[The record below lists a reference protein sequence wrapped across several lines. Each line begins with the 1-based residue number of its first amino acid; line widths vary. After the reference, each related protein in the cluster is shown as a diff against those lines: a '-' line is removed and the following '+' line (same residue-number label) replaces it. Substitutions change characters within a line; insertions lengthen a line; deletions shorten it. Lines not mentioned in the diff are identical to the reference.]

1 MKQIT
6 KLMLAM
12 LLVLSIASCSKE
24 NEKGTKKSDAGG
36 ITEMQGK
43 WEEGGYFRLTIPGPE
58 TYPGSNIY
66 YADSFL
72 RVEDYFDIEITYN
85 RTSENYTVQSISP
98 VPFTYPIKL
107 QFYESKV
114 YDGYVQKN
122 HIILG
127 AFEFSLYLNNEYY
140 KLKPQLDERGVYN
153 GVQYQNIVGFIEKRA
168 DYDNDFDIELNYD
181 VYNVNGKKVGDMY
194 ITLYMVPGLT
204 NLK

>member
-12 LLVLSIASCSKE
+12 LLVLSIVSCKKE
-24 NEKGTKKSDAGG
+24 ELKGKDGKSDAGG

-43 WEEGGYFRLTIPGPE
+43 WEEGGMFRLDIPKERNGIR
-58 TYPGSNIY
+58 YF
-66 YADSFL
+66 DSIWI
-72 RVEDYFDIEITYN
+72 EDYFDIEITYN
-85 RTSENYTVQSISP
+85 RTSENYTVESISP

-107 QFYESKV
+107 QFYESE
-114 YDGYVQKN
+114 YNGYVQKN

-140 KLKPQLDERGVYN
+140 KLKPQLGERGIYN
-153 GVQYQNIVGFIEKRA
+153 GVQYQNIVGFIEKGT
-168 DYDNDFDIELNYD
+168 DYDNDFDIWLTYD
-181 VYNVNGKKVGDMY
+181 IYDTNNKKIGTFEVS
-194 ITLYMVPGLT
+194 LYMVPGLT

>member
-12 LLVLSIASCSKE
+12 LLVLSIVSCKKE
-24 NEKGTKKSDAGG
+24 ELKRKDGKSDAGG

-43 WEEGGYFRLTIPGPE
+43 WEEGGMFRLDIPTERNGVR
-58 TYPGSNIY
+58 YV
-66 YADSFL
+66 DSIWI
-72 RVEDYFDIEITYN
+72 EDYFDIEITYN
-85 RTSENYTVQSISP
+85 RTSENYTVESISP

-107 QFYESKV
+107 QFYESE
-114 YDGYVQKN
+114 YNGYVQKN

-140 KLKPQLDERGVYN
+140 KMKPQLSERGVYN
-153 GVQYQNIVGFIEKRA
+153 GVQYQNIVGFIEKGT
-168 DYDNDFDIELNYD
+168 DYDNDFDIWLTYD
-181 VYNVNGKKVGDMY
+181 VYNTNNKKIGIFEVS
-194 ITLYMVPGLT
+194 LYMVPGLT